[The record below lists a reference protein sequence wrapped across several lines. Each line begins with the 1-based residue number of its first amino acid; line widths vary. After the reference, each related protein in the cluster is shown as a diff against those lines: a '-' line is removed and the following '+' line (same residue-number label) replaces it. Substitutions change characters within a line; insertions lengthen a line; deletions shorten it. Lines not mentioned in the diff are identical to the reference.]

1 MMEAVRSLDGTCFRI
16 GDGPLRLTAAQP
28 LGKLAPYAPA
38 RFVMS
43 DRPKTLWIKEPYLAQ
58 ILTRQ
63 KTIEVRVGYP
73 NILRL
78 RPGSPLR
85 LNDAHP
91 ARVRRITVY
100 PDFAA
105 LVAAEDAA
113 RIAPGMT
120 ADELLAALRAL
131 YPPDKEALGAV
142 ALEIEL
148 ESEE

>member
-1 MMEAVRSLDGTCFRI
+1 MA
-16 GDGPLRLTAAQP
+16 
-28 LGKLAPYAPA
+28 
-38 RFVMS
+38 
-43 DRPKTLWIKEPYLAQ
+43 DRPKILWIKDAYLAQ
-58 ILTRQ
+58 ILAGQ

-85 LNDAHP
+85 LNDVHP
-91 ARVRRITVY
+91 ACVRRIAVY

-105 LVAAEDAA
+105 LVQAEDTA

-120 ADELLAALRAL
+120 PDELLAALRAL

-148 ESEE
+148 QPEEAS

>member
-1 MMEAVRSLDGTCFRI
+1 MTDRS
-16 GDGPLRLTAAQP
+16 
-28 LGKLAPYAPA
+28 
-38 RFVMS
+38 
-43 DRPKTLWIKEPYLAQ
+43 KTLWIKDAYLAQ
-58 ILTRQ
+58 ILAGH

-78 RPGSPLR
+78 RVGSPLR

-91 ARVRRITVY
+91 ARVRRIAVY

-105 LVAAEDAA
+105 LVQAEDIA

-120 ADELLAALRAL
+120 ADELLAALHAL
-131 YPPDKEALGAV
+131 YPPDKEALGAI

-148 ESEE
+148 EHEEVS